1 MKRVKKIILAIIAFI
16 FIVIIV
22 DLGSIY
28 IFNKPFLAIKGSL
41 PNQYLGLFYD
51 TYNCPEYSIPQV
63 KLKFNKFSCSVPKTN
78 SKVGNIV
85 EIDDKTLEEGYMCAM
100 AIEKFYEDEK
110 YEYYFNCIKS
120 GSIIVK
126 YDSGHEENIKD
137 ALAAGNIEISDLK
150 EYNIDYFVERK

>member
-1 MKRVKKIILAIIAFI
+1 MKKVKKILLIIIVLVILVF
-16 FIVIIV
+16 IV

-28 IFNKPFLAIKGSL
+28 IFSKPFLAIKGSL

-51 TYNCPEYSIPQV
+51 TYNCPEYSVPQL
-63 KLKFNKFSCSVPKTN
+63 KLKFNKFSCSVSENN
-78 SKVGNIV
+78 SKVDNIV
-85 EIDDKTLEEGYMCAM
+85 EIVDKTLEDGYMCAM

-110 YEYYFNCIKS
+110 YEYYFNCMKS

-126 YDSGHEENIKD
+126 YDDGQEENIKD
-137 ALAAGNIEISDLK
+137 ALASGNIEISVLK